1 MGVFAIQYGT
11 KEKYAHAR
19 ACTGR
24 GRCVWRPAFRA
35 RAADSPTRR
44 PLRTHPALPSFE
56 RTEPKTDE
64 EIVAIRKE
72 EAGYDLGTANLQPL
86 ASETAVVNWP
96 SIATGEG
103 HFVLGT
109 YTLTVPFTTAMKVI
123 VKKYVANAALRLG
136 GGYGRRATD

>member
-19 ACTGR
+19 APGGAAASGGLRFAR
-24 GRCVWRPAFRA
+24 GRL
-35 RAADSPTRR
+35 TRR
-44 PLRTHPALPSFE
+44 PLRTHTALPSFE
-56 RTEPKTDE
+56 RTEPQTSE
-64 EIVAIRKE
+64 EVVAIRKE
-72 EAGYDLGTANLQPL
+72 EAGYDLGAANLQPL

-109 YTLTVPFTTAMKVI
+109 YTLTVPFTTAMKLI
-123 VKKYVANAALRLG
+123 VKKYVVADAAMRVG
-136 GGYGRRATD
+136 GDEELWTKSD